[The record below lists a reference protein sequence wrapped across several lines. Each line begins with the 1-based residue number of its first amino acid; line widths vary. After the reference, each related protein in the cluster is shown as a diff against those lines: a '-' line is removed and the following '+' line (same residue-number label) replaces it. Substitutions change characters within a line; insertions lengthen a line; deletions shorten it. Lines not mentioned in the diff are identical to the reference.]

1 MCSGRLTSQ
10 LDWFFSS
17 FIGVF
22 HGVSPVSHHFPE
34 AENNND
40 DDKGRRWRTWRGY
53 GTSGPGMQG
62 RGGHHHHRVR
72 RGRNRFQGPC
82 ISRKGQPRP
91 PKEWPLPSLTA
102 GNGDLHWHPSK
113 AYLVLRPNLRLGPK
127 TIPLTVLLEAILARP
142 LQVCFIFPSLIVA
155 IKI

>member
-1 MCSGRLTSQ
+1 MCINVDLWTLTDPSLPLLDILAFSAYFNSDINFSNLHIPLEYLRIRTYLSKLQLNSGSGRLTSQ

-34 AENNND
+34 AENNDD
-40 DDKGRRWRTWRGY
+40 DDKGRRWRTWCGY

-72 RGRNRFQGPC
+72 RGLNRFQGPC
-82 ISRKGQPRP
+82 SSRKGQPRP
-91 PKEWPLPSLTA
+91 PKE
-102 GNGDLHWHPSK
+102 
-113 AYLVLRPNLRLGPK
+113 
-127 TIPLTVLLEAILARP
+127 
-142 LQVCFIFPSLIVA
+142 
-155 IKI
+155 